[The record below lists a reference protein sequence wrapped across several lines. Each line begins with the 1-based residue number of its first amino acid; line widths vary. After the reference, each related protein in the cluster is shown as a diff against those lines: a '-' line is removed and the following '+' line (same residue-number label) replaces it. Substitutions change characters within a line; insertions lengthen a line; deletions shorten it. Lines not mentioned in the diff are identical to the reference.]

1 MNPAAYGTP
10 IGPRAALLQCACLVA
25 LACLIS
31 AVFGPRPLWALVAD
45 SGSVPWQ
52 FAAGAVSGCAFA
64 AAALIAT
71 LRFKPFARFR
81 THVLALSN
89 RLDFGGWNPVWLGLC
104 AGVGEELLF
113 RGALQPLL
121 GVWWSALLFAL
132 VHYGIGGFKSMNLM
146 KWGYAAFLFLTSLML
161 AWVRIQ
167 VGLIAAVTFH
177 AVGDAIVFLALR
189 EVAERQVSP
198 VEGIQ

>member
-1 MNPAAYGTP
+1 LGAG
-10 IGPRAALLQCACLVA
+10 LLQCAALSA
-25 LACLIS
+25 LAWLIS
-31 AVFGPRPLWALVAD
+31 ALFGPRPLWTVMADGQSLLWQVGTGTASGLV
-45 SGSVPWQ
+45 
-52 FAAGAVSGCAFA
+52 FA
-64 AAALIAT
+64 AAALIAI
-71 LRFKPFARFR
+71 FKLDGLASFR
-81 THVLALSN
+81 THVLELS
-89 RLDFGGWNPVWLGLC
+89 RKLDLGGWNPLWLGLC

-132 VHYGIGGFKSMNLM
+132 VHYGTGGFKSMNLM